1 MDERLQNAL
10 KAANYMTAFNT
21 QRQMIKQEYIDSC
34 TYHQSGHR
42 FTINR
47 ELINFLS
54 ILISMNHTSDIVILD
69 DFENPYMIDDVVA
82 FRDNIF
88 SIYVESS
95 NRYYHDYS
103 KLKSSR
109 SLEKI
114 LEI

>member
-10 KAANYMTAFNT
+10 KVANYMTTFNT
-21 QRQMIKQEYIDSC
+21 QRQIIKQEYVDSC

-54 ILISMNHTSDIVILD
+54 TLISMNHKQDIVILD
-69 DFENPYMIDDVVA
+69 DFENPYMVSDVKE
-82 FRDNIF
+82 FLDNIF
-88 SIYVESS
+88 NIYVESS
-95 NRYYHDYS
+95 NRYYHDYV
-103 KLKSSR
+103 KLKSNR

-114 LEI
+114 LDI